1 MNKISARLGRV
12 EYAIRDIILH
22 AREYQKKGNKLLYL
36 NIGDPVAFDFKTPI
50 HIKNALI
57 DALNDNNDYY
67 TESEGWPELRQ
78 SIVNKESG
86 RKGLDLTS
94 SDILVTNGVSEGLDM
109 VMGSI
114 IEEKDEILLPG
125 PYYPPYSSYAKFY
138 GASIKEFKILDNGHP
153 DIDDVRKKINEKT
166 KAICLI
172 NPSNPTG
179 EIFDLKGLQSIID
192 IASEN
197 NLYIIC
203 DEIYDEIVFDDA
215 FYAIGRVAK
224 DAPVILLNGFSK
236 TYCMTGLR
244 CGYICMNNSS
254 RQLDPLR
261 ENIFKL
267 SRVRIASNFPVQI
280 AANAALN
287 GPQDHIPKMVQKL
300 KKRRDLVTKRLN
312 EFEGVSCRKP
322 KGAFYVFPKI
332 DLDNKWQSDL
342 DFVLDML
349 NSTGVLTVH
358 GSGFG
363 TSGSNHFR
371 IVYLPQESELDE
383 AMNKMSLF
391 LQGKIGN

>member
-94 SDILVTNGVSEGLDM
+94 SDVLVTNGVSEGLDM

-153 DIDDVRKKINEKT
+153 DIDDVRRKINEKT

>member
-94 SDILVTNGVSEGLDM
+94 SDVLVTNGVSEGLDM

>member
-1 MNKISARLGRV
+1 A
-12 EYAIRDIILH
+12 H
-22 AREYQKKGNKLLYL
+22 
-36 NIGDPVAFDFKTPI
+36 
-50 HIKNALI
+50 
-57 DALNDNNDYY
+57 
-67 TESEGWPELRQ
+67 
-78 SIVNKESG
+78 
-86 RKGLDLTS
+86 
-94 SDILVTNGVSEGLDM
+94 SDVLVTNGVSEGLDM

-138 GASIKEFKILDNGHP
+138 GASVKEFEIFDEGTP
-153 DIDDVRKKINEKT
+153 DIDDIRKKINEKT
-166 KAICLI
+166 KAICII

-179 EIFDLKGLQSIID
+179 EVFDLKGLKSIID

-197 NLYIIC
+197 NIYVIC
-203 DEIYDEIVFDDA
+203 DEIYDEIIFDDT
-215 FYAIGRVAK
+215 FHAIGRVAK

-244 CGYICMNNSS
+244 CGYVCINNSS

-267 SRVRIASNFPVQI
+267 ARVRIASNFPVQI

-287 GPQDHIPKMVQKL
+287 GPQDHIQQMVQKL

-312 EFEGVSCRKP
+312 ELDGVICKKP

-332 DLDNKWQSDL
+332 DLDHKWQSDL
-342 DFVLDML
+342 NFVLDLL

-363 TSGSNHFR
+363 ILGSGHFR
-371 IVYLPQESELDE
+371 IVYLPPEDELEE
-383 AMNKMSLF
+383 AMDKISVF
-391 LQGKIGN
+391 LQEKRKI

>member
-1 MNKISARLGRV
+1 MIKISERLGRV

-36 NIGDPVAFDFKTPI
+36 NIGDPVAFDFKTPS
-50 HIKNALI
+50 HIKNALV
-57 DALNDNNDYY
+57 DALNNNNDYY
-67 TESEGWPELRQ
+67 TDSEGWPELRQ
-78 SIVNKESG
+78 SIVKKENG
-86 RKGLDLTS
+86 KKGLDLAH
-94 SDILVTNGVSEGLDM
+94 SDVLVTNGVSEGLDM

-114 IEEKDEILLPG
+114 IEEKDELLLPG

-138 GASIKEFKILDNGHP
+138 GASVKEFEIFDEGTP
-153 DIDDVRKKINEKT
+153 DIDDIRKKINEKT
-166 KAICLI
+166 KAICII

-179 EIFDLKGLQSIID
+179 DVFDLKGLKSIID
-192 IASEN
+192 VASEN
-197 NLYIIC
+197 NIYVIC

-215 FYAIGRVAK
+215 FHAIGRVAK

-244 CGYICMNNSS
+244 CGYVCINNSS

-267 SRVRIASNFPVQI
+267 ARVRIASNFPVQI

-287 GPQDHIPKMVQKL
+287 GPQDHIQQMVQKL

-312 EFEGVSCRKP
+312 ELDGVICKKP

-332 DLDNKWQSDL
+332 DLDHKWQSDL
-342 DFVLDML
+342 NFVLDLL

-363 TSGSNHFR
+363 MHGSGHFR
-371 IVYLPQESELDE
+371 IVYLPPEDELEE
-383 AMNKMSLF
+383 AMDKISVF
-391 LQGKIGN
+391 LQEKRKI

>member
-1 MNKISARLGRV
+1 LIKISERLGRV

-36 NIGDPVAFDFKTPI
+36 NIGDPVAFDFKTPS
-50 HIKNALI
+50 HIKNALV
-57 DALNDNNDYY
+57 DALNNNNDYY
-67 TESEGWPELRQ
+67 TDSEGWPELRQ
-78 SIVNKESG
+78 SIVKKENG
-86 RKGLDLTS
+86 KKGLDLAH
-94 SDILVTNGVSEGLDM
+94 SDVLITNGVSEGLDM

-114 IEEKDEILLPG
+114 IEEKDELLLPG

-138 GASIKEFKILDNGHP
+138 GASVKEFEIFDEGTP
-153 DIDDVRKKINEKT
+153 DIDDIRKKINEKT
-166 KAICLI
+166 KAICII

-179 EIFDLKGLQSIID
+179 EVFDLKGLRSIID
-192 IASEN
+192 VASEN
-197 NLYIIC
+197 NIYVIC

-215 FYAIGRVAK
+215 FHAIGRVAK

-244 CGYICMNNSS
+244 CGYVCINNSS

-267 SRVRIASNFPVQI
+267 ARVRIASNFPVQI

-287 GPQDHIPKMVQKL
+287 GPQDHIQQMVQKL

-312 EFEGVSCRKP
+312 ELDGIICKKP

-332 DLDNKWQSDL
+332 DLDYKWQSDL
-342 DFVLDML
+342 NFVLDLL

-363 TSGSNHFR
+363 INGSGHFR
-371 IVYLPQESELDE
+371 IVYLPPEDELEE
-383 AMNKMSLF
+383 AMDKISVF
-391 LQGKIGN
+391 LQEKRKI

>member
-1 MNKISARLGRV
+1 MIKISERLGRV

-36 NIGDPVAFDFKTPI
+36 NIGDPVAFDFKTPL
-50 HIKNALI
+50 HIKNALV
-57 DALNDNNDYY
+57 DALNNNNDYY
-67 TESEGWPELRQ
+67 TDSEGWPELRQ
-78 SIVNKESG
+78 SIVKKENG
-86 RKGLDLTS
+86 KKGLDLAH
-94 SDILVTNGVSEGLDM
+94 SDVLVTNGVSEGLDM

-138 GASIKEFKILDNGHP
+138 GASVKEFEIFDEGTPDLD
-153 DIDDVRKKINEKT
+153 DIRKKINEKT
-166 KAICLI
+166 KAICII

-179 EIFDLKGLQSIID
+179 EVFDLKGLKSIID

-197 NLYIIC
+197 NIYVIC
-203 DEIYDEIVFDDA
+203 DEIYDEIIFDDT
-215 FYAIGRVAK
+215 FHAIGRVAK

-244 CGYICMNNSS
+244 CGYVCINNSS

-267 SRVRIASNFPVQI
+267 ARVRIASNFPVQI

-287 GPQDHIPKMVQKL
+287 GPQDHIQQMVQKL

-312 EFEGVSCRKP
+312 ELDGVICKKP

-332 DLDNKWQSDL
+332 DLDHKWQSDL
-342 DFVLDML
+342 NFVLDLL

-363 TSGSNHFR
+363 ILGSGHFR
-371 IVYLPQESELDE
+371 IVYLPPEDELEE
-383 AMNKMSLF
+383 AMDKISVF
-391 LQGKIGN
+391 LQEKRKI